1 MSDKLAG
8 YLPRL
13 SFLQTTE
20 PGSLTLARLYLEM
33 ATALDKSERMMALSL
48 FDEADHLFA
57 AHLQT
62 APDAARAGLAHSL
75 NNRAALEIDGQ
86 QWADAVD
93 AARQAVELRRDRLA
107 NMPSGQSEAA
117 RLDLGYSQGALVLA
131 LRGAGRFVIA
141 RETCAEALGNLA
153 IFAGKKNQ
161 QAFILLA
168 KLICL
173 YTELCSRTD
182 ENPDPVLLLPLA
194 KAFYDSN
201 QTG

>member
-8 YLPRL
+8 YLARL
-13 SFLQTTE
+13 SFLRATE
-20 PGSLTLARLYLEM
+20 PGSLTLARLCLEM
-33 ATALDKSERMMALSL
+33 ATALDKSERMVALSL
-48 FDEADHLFA
+48 FDEADQIFA
-57 AHLQT
+57 SHLQT

-75 NNRAALEIDGQ
+75 NNRAALEIGAG

-93 AARQAVELRRDRLA
+93 AACQAVELRRDRLA
-107 NMPSGQSEAA
+107 RLRSEQSEAA

-131 LRGAGRFVIA
+131 LRGAGQFGTA
-141 RETCAEALGNLA
+141 REICGEALVNLA
-153 IFAGKKNQ
+153 VFAGKKNQ

-173 YTELCSRTD
+173 YTELCGITG
-182 ENPDPVLLLPLA
+182 EKPDPVLLLPLA

>member
-1 MSDKLAG
+1 MSDKIAG

-13 SFLQTTE
+13 SFLQATE

-33 ATALDKSERMMALSL
+33 ATALDKSERLTALTL

-86 QWADAVD
+86 QWGEAVD

-107 NMPSGQSEAA
+107 GLPSGQNENA

-131 LRGAGRFVIA
+131 LRGASCFDTA
-141 RETCAEALGNLA
+141 REVCAEALANLSV
-153 IFAGKKNQ
+153 FAGKKNQ

-173 YTELCSRTD
+173 YTELCGITGER
-182 ENPDPVLLLPLA
+182 PDPVLLLPLA
-194 KAFYDSN
+194 KAFYDGN